1 MHVLSVSSLKGGVG
15 KTTISLGLASAAYAR
30 GLRTLVV
37 DLDTQ
42 CDASTGLGAIGDY
55 ETTVLDVIKNP
66 QHSVVHKSIL
76 ASTWNRTQP
85 SKIDVMVGEPLAA
98 AFDTPNPS
106 LRDIWTLEEALSRIQ
121 NEYDLVIIDTPPSLN
136 GLTRAAWAASDRV
149 VIVSEPGIFAVSSV
163 KRAISAVDEVHDRL
177 NHRLSLAGVVLN
189 RLNSNFVEHEF
200 RQTEL
205 QDIAGDALLPF
216 SFPERAAIQQAQG
229 AARPIHS
236 WPGEAA
242 AEISSLFDD
251 LLSHIQESLQSAPA
265 KRTRGRNQK
274 AKQTEKVKQGW
285 FRRSKKTED
294 PTQDAE

>member
-66 QHSVVHKSIL
+66 QHAIVHKAIL

-163 KRAISAVDEVHDRL
+163 KRAISAVDEIHDRL
-177 NHRLSLAGVVLN
+177 NHRLALAGVVLN
-189 RLNSNFVEHEF
+189 RLNSNFVEHEY
-200 RQTEL
+200 RQGEL

-216 SFPERAAIQQAQG
+216 AFPERAAIQQAQG

-242 AEISSLFDD
+242 AELSTMFDD
-251 LLSHIQESLQSAPA
+251 LLTHIQGTLLEAPA

-274 AKQTEKVKQGW
+274 AKRTEQAKQGW
-285 FRRSKKTED
+285 FRRSKKTDE
-294 PTQDAE
+294 TQE